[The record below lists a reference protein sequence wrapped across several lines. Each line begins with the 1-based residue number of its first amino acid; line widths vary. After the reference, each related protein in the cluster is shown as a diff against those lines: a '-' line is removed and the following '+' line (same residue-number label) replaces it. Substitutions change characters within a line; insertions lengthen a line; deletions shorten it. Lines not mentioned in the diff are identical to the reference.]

1 VTGHSGEPTET
12 SGPDQTPWWHD
23 EPDQPP
29 VDSVLTEGLK
39 LAAALRDWAV
49 QSGAAAAVA
58 EVAQT
63 AANGAT
69 TYLAAAVAQG
79 EPARGDGQQVVR
91 CADCPVCQGLDALDR
106 SNPQM
111 AQAARSALSQV
122 NTLLAGLLGGE
133 AGPGRAKQ

>member
-1 VTGHSGEPTET
+1 MTESSGSPTGASR
-12 SGPDQTPWWHD
+12 PDGTPWWHD
-23 EPDQPP
+23 EPNQPP

-69 TYLAAAVAQG
+69 TYLSAAVSRAESAG
-79 EPARGDGQQVVR
+79 PDPQQVVR
-91 CADCPVCQGLDALDR
+91 CADCPVCQALDALDR
-106 SNPQM
+106 SNPPM

-122 NTLLAGLLGGE
+122 NTLIAGLLGGE
-133 AGPGRAKQ
+133 SEPGRANE